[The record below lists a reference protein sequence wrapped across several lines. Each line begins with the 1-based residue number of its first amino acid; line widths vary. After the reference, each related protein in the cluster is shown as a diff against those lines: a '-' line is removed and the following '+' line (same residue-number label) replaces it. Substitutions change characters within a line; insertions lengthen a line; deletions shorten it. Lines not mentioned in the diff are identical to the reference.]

1 MKKASGRLLFLVSYL
16 AYASLYIAR
25 LNLTVASPVM
35 QEEQLM
41 SASQIGIM
49 GGGFFLFY
57 SAGQLLNGF
66 LGDIFPP
73 KLMVMSGLFLTA
85 ASNLGIGFLPDSRI
99 IILLWGI
106 NGFAQSMLWGPLLR
120 SIAAC
125 FPPRRKSFY
134 PGFLG
139 GHRKYPGRISCYS
152 RDTFRN
158 HPGCLFMARISGPAG
173 IFCRAVPIFL
183 RPPRFFPREGKY
195 LRSSF
200 HTEPLTAAGRG
211 YVPWCP

>member
-1 MKKASGRLLFLVSYL
+1 
-16 AYASLYIAR
+16 
-25 LNLTVASPVM
+25 
-35 QEEQLM
+35 M

-120 SIAAC
+120 TLAAY
-125 FPPRRKSFY
+125 FPPRRKSFLASILVSSVAPEVSWAY
-134 PGFLG
+134 FLLQP
-139 GHRKYPGRISCYS
+139 RYISE
-152 RDTFRN
+152 
-158 HPGCLFMARISGPAG
+158 PSGMPFYGPDFWPCWYFLSCCPYFPPPAPFLPAG
-173 IFCRAVPIFL
+173 RKIPAFLFSHRTSYCCWPRLCAMVSLRTISIFGPHPISWK
-183 RPPRFFPREGKY
+183 P
-195 LRSSF
+195 SMSI
-200 HTEPLTAAGRG
+200 
-211 YVPWCP
+211 W